1 MPLTLNCKCDLDHG
15 SSKAH
20 LLLVTRSKTM
30 FDYFGALYSSYYFK
44 KADDYNFYCEKR
56 KDIHR

>member
-1 MPLTLNCKCDLDHG
+1 
-15 SSKAH
+15 
-20 LLLVTRSKTM
+20 M